1 MSDRNFL
8 FKNNPFIGLFQY
20 SKTFDSDC
28 IGSEILPKNN
38 PYIGNFTHDFSLI
51 SKEIFTPT
59 ITLDK
64 LMIYYKTL
72 HTRYIVTRT
81 TGTQTIETGDSFIVL
96 NLSKNEEI
104 QREE

>member
-20 SKTFDSDC
+20 SKTFNSNCVSSDH
-28 IGSEILPKNN
+28 LPKNN

-51 SKEIFTPT
+51 SKESFSPT
-59 ITLDK
+59 MTLDK

-72 HTRYIVTRT
+72 HTKYIVTRT
-81 TGTQTIETGDSFIVL
+81 TSTQTTETGDSFIVL
-96 NLSKNEEI
+96 NLSKIEEKPHVK
-104 QREE
+104 